1 MRRPMETFT
10 LYFIGAA
17 AAAFLAC
24 AAYLR
29 YLRKRAEAAM
39 PAPLVNPHGKR
50 RPAGRRRK

>member
-24 AAYLR
+24 AAYLW